1 MSRALLLLLPV
12 LILFGPGFVLYFI
25 LFCVFILALSVH
37 WVIWLLSRYINREYY
52 HHFHISQVLHWL
64 IKFIISRFTKAGA
77 AFNYC
82 WWWLLVVLEV
92 STLVLG
98 LQQHIS
104 R

>member
-1 MSRALLLLLPV
+1 M
-12 LILFGPGFVLYFI
+12 
-25 LFCVFILALSVH
+25 H
-37 WVIWLLSRYINREYY
+37 WVIRLLNRYVDREYY

-64 IKFIISRFTKAGA
+64 IKLIISRFTKGSA

-82 WWWLLVVLEV
+82 WWWLLVDLEV
-92 STLVLG
+92 SSLVLV